1 MKLKKIASLALAG
14 IMAVSMLAGCKDG
27 GNGNSGSSS
36 ENTNSASG
44 YSAMLGEA
52 VSDKVKDMDNVVFA
66 DNEKD
71 QTALEDAVKNVGA
84 ADILSASKNTNLHDV
99 GNKAVLADFKDAA
112 DLHREALLNSA
123 KSFIFDGVTEVNKTR
138 KVGDIFAI
146 DGTMDMSKVM
156 NQIAD
161 DYDKYFEKL
170 QENATVISSGSP
182 STSTVYNFDYTIS
195 VSVVNVPAT
204 SDTTYVGSVNFIA
217 VTVTR
222 TVA

>member
-36 ENTNSASG
+36 SDTNTASG
-44 YSAMLGEA
+44 YSAMLGKA
-52 VSDKVKDMDNVVFA
+52 VSDEVKDMDNVVFA

-84 ADILSASKNTNLHDV
+84 ADILSASKKTALHDV
-99 GNKAVLADFKDAA
+99 TNKAVLADFKDAA
-112 DLHREALLNSA
+112 DLNRDTLISGG
-123 KSFIFDGVTEVNKTR
+123 SIFDGVSEVNNTR

-170 QENATVISSGSP
+170 QENATVISSSSP
-182 STSTVYNFDYTIS
+182 SASTVYNFDYTIS